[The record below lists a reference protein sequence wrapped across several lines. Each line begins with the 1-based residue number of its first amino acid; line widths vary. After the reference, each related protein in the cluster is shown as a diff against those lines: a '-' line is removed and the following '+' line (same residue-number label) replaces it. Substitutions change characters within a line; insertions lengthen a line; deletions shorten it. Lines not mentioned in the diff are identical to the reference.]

1 MFKDKANLHSQGGQ
15 DLKILGIY
23 VVKIA
28 RPMLP
33 QKHLFQLPEDGHYL
47 NCAYMSP
54 LLKGVEEAGIAGMQK
69 KRNPAKI
76 RQEDFFA
83 EAETVRAKFGQ
94 LVNGHPAQVAIIP
107 SASYGLQS
115 AISNIPLNNGTHAI
129 TVSEEFPSDYYP
141 LKSWCTRFGKDLI
154 VIPPP
159 ESSPEKGKIWNE
171 LLLEAINPDTA
182 AVVISSIHWTNGTLF
197 DLGKIGARCK
207 AVGALFIVDGTQSV
221 GALPI
226 DVAAFQIDALVCA
239 AYKWL
244 LGPYSI
250 GLAWYSPIFN
260 HGVPIEESWLNRTNA
275 ENFAGLTNY
284 VDDYKPGAARY
295 QVGESS
301 NFILLP
307 MLHAALD
314 QIAAWGVGNIQ
325 QYCRQLTTPLL
336 DFLIKNGFGVEV
348 ESYRAGHLFGF
359 SLPDGLDR
367 SNLLAAFQQNNIFV
381 SLRGSSIR
389 VSPHVYNTETDIRAL
404 IGVLEEVSTRS

>member
-1 MFKDKANLHSQGGQ
+1 MS
-15 DLKILGIY
+15 
-23 VVKIA
+23 
-28 RPMLP
+28 P

-54 LLKGVEEAGIAGMQK
+54 LLKSVEEAGIAGMQR
-69 KRNPAKI
+69 KRNPAVI
-76 RQEDFFA
+76 RPEDFFE

-94 LVNGHPAQVAIIP
+94 LVNGDPGQVAIIP

-115 AISNIPLNNGTHAI
+115 AISNIPPSSGTHAI
-129 TVSEEFPSDYYP
+129 TVSEEFPSDFYA
-141 LKSWCTRFGKDLI
+141 LQNWCTKHNKDLV

-171 LLLEAINPDTA
+171 QLLEAINPDTA

-197 DLGKIGARCK
+197 GLQKIGARCK

-221 GALPI
+221 GAMPL
-226 DVAAFQIDALVCA
+226 DVTAFQIDALVCA

-250 GLAWYSPIFN
+250 GLAWYSPFFSD
-260 HGVPIEESWLNRTNA
+260 GVPIEESWLNRTNA
-275 ENFAGLTNY
+275 ENFSGLTNY

-295 QVGESS
+295 QVGEYS

-314 QIAAWGVGNIQ
+314 QIATWGVDNIQ
-325 QYCRQLTTPLL
+325 QYCRQLTAPLL
-336 DFLIKNGFGVEV
+336 DFLIKNGFGVEA
-348 ESYRAGHLFGF
+348 ERYRADHLFGF

-367 SNLLAAFQQNNIFV
+367 SNLLVALQQNNIFV

-389 VSPHVYNTETDIRAL
+389 VSPHVYNTDADIRAL
-404 IGVLEEVSTRS
+404 IGVLEDVSSRY